1 MKSRLR
7 ILTGLALSFSV
18 FSMQPAKADGNKY
31 QASKLA
37 TSASFKRYS
46 SECAACHTA
55 YLPQFLPARSW
66 KSIMGGLSIHY
77 GVDASVSNE
86 DLLFLSGWL
95 DVNSARSGKRSEVPP
110 DNRITESRWFKK
122 EHRKIGPS
130 VFARASIK
138 GPSNCQACHVS
149 ADKGNFNDDH
159 IQIPR

>member
-55 YLPQFLPARSW
+55 YLPQFLPSPF
-66 KSIMGGLSIHY
+66 LEEHY
-77 GVDASVSNE
+77 GWSVYP
-86 DLLFLSGWL
+86 L
-95 DVNSARSGKRSEVPP
+95 R
-110 DNRITESRWFKK
+110 
-122 EHRKIGPS
+122 
-130 VFARASIK
+130 
-138 GPSNCQACHVS
+138 C
-149 ADKGNFNDDH
+149 
-159 IQIPR
+159 